1 MRLIFSYLFF
11 TLLTLTAT
19 AQVSRPWSPTD
30 LPDSVTTS
38 EARMRFIAEYYWD
51 KTDFSDSER
60 LVADSSCEQAFV
72 DFVNLVPMLSPEIQQ
87 VAFERLLTK
96 IKGRTLLT
104 SHFRALAEKYLF
116 APFSPFVNEDVYL
129 VFLRTLDTT
138 GQATTW
144 DKEEIDRLE
153 LQAIG
158 QPLLDTLI
166 TTSKGEGT
174 TLRQAIGQ
182 GDAVLFL
189 FDPECETCHEV
200 QKSLEALSK
209 GINVVALYTGENQA
223 AYQEAVGQ
231 MPSTWTI
238 ATPTTPLSPEHL
250 YNTQTRPALY
260 IVREGQIAW
269 RGYALP
275 QR

>member
-1 MRLIFSYLFF
+1 MRLILSL
-11 TLLTLTAT
+11 LLTCFTVTAM
-19 AQVSRPWSPTD
+19 AQVSHPWSPAD
-30 LPDSVTTS
+30 LPDTLTTS

-60 LVADSSCEQAFV
+60 LVADSSSEQAFV
-72 DFVNLVPMLSPEIQQ
+72 DFVNLVPMLSPEMQQ

-104 SHFRALAEKYLF
+104 SHYRALAEKYLL
-116 APFSPFVNEDVYL
+116 AAFSPFVNEDVYL
-129 VFLRTLDTT
+129 VFLRTLDAT
-138 GQATTW
+138 GQATAW
-144 DKEEIDRLE
+144 DKTEIDRLS
-153 LQAIG
+153 LQAVG

-166 TTSKGEGT
+166 TTGKGKTT

-200 QKSLEALSK
+200 QKSLEAISHLVN
-209 GINVVALYTGENQA
+209 IVALYTGKNQA
-223 AYQEAVGQ
+223 AYQAAIGQ
-231 MPSTWTI
+231 MPTTWTI
-238 ATPTTPLSPEHL
+238 ATPTTPLSPQHL

-260 IVREGQIAW
+260 LINEGKIAW
-269 RGYALP
+269 RGYTLP
-275 QR
+275 QH